1 MQFQNVSL
9 EGVQL
14 HGGILGMLDPSLD
27 CSDTESSLGRAGTED
42 DQCTPLSSTF
52 QNTTLLDMLNAT
64 DTDPLFVSPSN
75 QKPSDNIA
83 PYLSVIF
90 PNVPER
96 AKQNNILLTSEE
108 VHCLE
113 YYVTQFEQYCPDYDV
128 TIVVDGGGLIEE
140 EIRSTIIKLGLKEK
154 RVDLM
159 GESCVIVMNQFNH
172 EFGAK
177 ELQKCANM
185 LDSFRYWRSMALE
198 WGETATEIKTGPI
211 CDFFDRFPQ
220 WAPSKLPKEFRE
232 LEYKEKRPDSGSV
245 PLYTLDICEAL
256 GMTPAPTL
264 AIEFANSDSFRKLFR
279 DCIIWIVGALL
290 QLNAVIGVDNSPDTY
305 SVDILNVDLTVDRMM
320 ELARKLEGDQ
330 YTSTR
335 DALYQVAK
343 MKASIHVLQLK
354 LLDYLLSHP
363 ELRTKKVTQQDIDN
377 INRYLQ
383 GDVVLAQLLCPI
395 LGIRPLELSRFP
407 VLNLRRLQP
416 FLNDIKNEILYYKEV
431 MAALEGTEVQMSPQ
445 EAIVQCAHTIVFHTK
460 PLIFGPISSDYILP
474 QDVKLQIPVRALAG
488 IGNGHVE
495 ILPNELERYL
505 CQLAPKQNIEEQTF
519 KYTPILLEWINDPN
533 GLAADRGIAV
543 EKMSPAKY
551 NSNKTLDGKIKF
563 SYLTDKALHHIV
575 LKELGLKDIHS
586 REYAIWM
593 LLRNQVKQATK
604 KPLLKIANRPNK
616 IQEELG
622 YPWHWAEYR
631 RVPNRSLPSSFHRK
645 GPMYPAIRGLHT
657 TALPLLPR
665 RGFFPKWCPR
675 RVCGTFW
682 TTIGRLP
689 RH

>member
-9 EGVQL
+9 EGVKL

-27 CSDTESSLGRAGTED
+27 CPDTESSLNRAGTED
-42 DQCTPLSSTF
+42 GQCTKLSSTF

-64 DTDPLFVSPSN
+64 DADPLFVSPSN

-83 PYLSVIF
+83 PYLSVVF
-90 PNVPER
+90 SNVPER
-96 AKQNNILLTSEE
+96 AKQNNILLTTKE

-113 YYVTQFEQYCPDYDV
+113 YYVTQFEHYCADYDV
-128 TIVVDGGGLIEE
+128 TIVVDGGELIEE
-140 EIRSTIIKLGLKEK
+140 EIRRTIIKLGLKEQN
-154 RVDLM
+154 VHLV
-159 GESCVIVMNQFNH
+159 GGSCVILMNQLPH
-172 EFGAK
+172 ELAAN
-177 ELQKCANM
+177 ELYKRVTQ
-185 LDSFRYWRSMALE
+185 LTEFLYWQPMAE
-198 WGETATEIKTGPI
+198 SWGETVIEIAPGLV

-220 WAPSKLPKEFRE
+220 WNPSHDPEKARKMVD
-232 LEYKEKRPDSGSV
+232 KTKRPDASSA
-245 PLYTLDICEAL
+245 PPYSSSIYKAF

-264 AIEFANSDSFRKLFR
+264 AIESANSDEFRKLFY

-290 QLNAVIGVDNSPDTY
+290 QLNAVIGINNSRDTY
-305 SVDILNVDLTVDRMM
+305 SVDILNFDLTVDRMM
-320 ELARKLEGDQ
+320 ELARKLEGEQ
-330 YTSTR
+330 YASTR

-363 ELRTKKVTQQDIDN
+363 ELRAKKVTQQDIDN

-383 GDVVLAQLLCPI
+383 GDVVLAQLLCPS
-395 LGIRPLELSRFP
+395 LKIRPLELSRFP
-407 VLNLRRLQP
+407 KINFRELQP
-416 FLNDIKNEILYYKEV
+416 FLNDIKAELRYYKKS
-431 MAALEGTEVQMSPQ
+431 LTELHDCQVHMRPE
-445 EAIVQCAHTIVFHTK
+445 EAILQCAHALVFHAIPMT
-460 PLIFGPISSDYILP
+460 FGPVSKEFILP
-474 QDVKLQIPVRALAG
+474 QGAKVEIPIRALAG
-488 IGNGHVE
+488 IGNGYVDFSSDH
-495 ILPNELERYL
+495 LENYL
-505 CQLAPKQNIEEQTF
+505 CKLSLEQDIEEQTL

-551 NSNKTLDGKIKF
+551 NSNETLDGKIKF
-563 SYLTDKALHHIV
+563 RYLTDKALHHIV

-622 YPWHWAEYR
+622 YPWHWAEYG
-631 RVPNRSLPSSFHRK
+631 RVPNLSLPSSFHRK
-645 GPMYPAIRGLHT
+645 GPMYPANRGIHT
-657 TALPLLPR
+657 TALPLLTR
-665 RGFFPKWCPR
+665 RVFYPNWCPR
-675 RVCGTFW
+675 RVCRTLW

>member
-14 HGGILGMLDPSLD
+14 HGGILGMLDPSLG
-27 CSDTESSLGRAGTED
+27 CPDTESSINGAGTED
-42 DQCTPLSSTF
+42 GQCTPLSSTF

-113 YYVTQFEQYCPDYDV
+113 YYVTQFEHYCADYDV

-154 RVDLM
+154 SVDLV

-232 LEYKEKRPDSGSV
+232 LEYKEKPPDSGSV

-290 QLNAVIGVDNSPDTY
+290 QLNAVIGINHSRDTY
-305 SVDILNVDLTVDRMM
+305 SVDILNFDLTVDRMM
-320 ELARKLEGDQ
+320 ELARKLEGEQ
-330 YTSTR
+330 YSSTR

-383 GDVVLAQLLCPI
+383 GDIVLAQLLCPI
-395 LGIRPLELSRFP
+395 LGIRPLELTRFSMISFYD
-407 VLNLRRLQP
+407 LQP
-416 FLNDIKNEILYYKEV
+416 FTNDIKAELTYYKKV
-431 MAALEGTEVQMSPQ
+431 LTELYDCKIQMHPQ
-445 EAIVQCAHTIVFHTK
+445 EAVIQCAHILVFHAI
-460 PLIFGPISSDYILP
+460 PLTFGPVSKKLILP
-474 QDVKLQIPVRALAG
+474 QGAKIEIPIRALAG
-488 IGNGHVE
+488 IGDGYVE
-495 ILPNELERYL
+495 IRQNDLQRYL
-505 CQLAPKQNIEEQTF
+505 HVIAPKQNIEEQTF
-519 KYTPILLEWINDPN
+519 KYTPIPLEWINDPS

-551 NSNKTLDGKIKF
+551 NSNKTLDGKIEF
-563 SYLTDKALHHIV
+563 RYLTDKALHHIV
-575 LKELGLKDIHS
+575 LKELGLKEITS
-586 REYAIWM
+586 REYASWM

-616 IQEELG
+616 IQQELG
-622 YPWHWAEYR
+622 YPWHWAEYG

-645 GPMYPAIRGLHT
+645 GPMYPANRGIHT

-665 RGFFPKWCPR
+665 RGFYPKWCPR